1 MSLKKDGIIVILA
14 SPSGAGKTTLVNLI
28 SQKKK
33 FINSVSHTTRKPR
46 SNEVNGKHYFFV
58 SGEEFQNLIKNN
70 EFLEYAK
77 VFNNLYGTTKKP
89 VLENLKKGNNVI
101 FDIDWQ
107 GTEQIRSQNIK
118 YKIITFFVLPPSKE
132 ILYERLT
139 NRDMKDKLIAS
150 ERMKEFY
157 KDVKHWIDY
166 DYVVINDELNKCY
179 EEISKII
186 DSSYHDN
193 KKIEYDKNLIKE
205 HVKKL
210 TF

>member
-89 VLENLKKGNNVI
+89 VLENLEKGNNVI

-157 KDVKHWIDY
+157 KDIKHWIDY

-186 DSSYHDN
+186 DSSYNDI
-193 KKIEYDKNLIKE
+193 KKIKYDNNLIKE
-205 HVKKL
+205 HIKKL
-210 TF
+210 TS